1 MSSIEPRLN
10 PSQGRN
16 GAPGEPSN
24 GASGTN
30 GSAKA
35 ATGGHAAPTVTV
47 AAGVESALAAVQQQ
61 LARQAATITLEPP
74 APAPAP
80 APAPVAAPP
89 PAVAPAPVVAPRPA
103 PPAVVP
109 APAPPPARPVA
120 APVADDDPT
129 LVVAP
134 AVVRRSLDEDDDQIW
149 QEARPR
155 RVRPVV
161 DPDDLTKDERRALG
175 KLKARKVRRII
186 RHVSPW
192 SVFKVSI
199 LFYLCL
205 WMILMVAGVILW
217 KVGQEAG
224 VLTNV
229 EKFYAKASGEKV
241 FEIDGRRVFRAASAA
256 GAILVFA
263 GTGFTVLLAVLF
275 NLITDL
281 TGGIRV
287 SVLELEN
294 TRRVLRRGARG
305 ENLKAK
311 AEAEAEAATD
321 SDVDAL
327 DTLDTRDAGDSA
339 SDARSLDP
347 ASDQVPAVVA
357 RRRTTE
363 RPSIEFAADAIVDG
377 RGELES
383 STGLPARER
392 TSTSAASRVDDPDA
406 AFAPGS
412 SALD

>member
-16 GAPGEPSN
+16 GAPGDASSGAGGNGSTKAGN
-24 GASGTN
+24 GAP
-30 GSAKA
+30 
-35 ATGGHAAPTVTV
+35 AAPTVTV

-74 APAPAP
+74 APAPVAAP
-80 APAPVAAPP
+80 APAPAPP
-89 PAVAPAPVVAPRPA
+89 TAPAPVVVPRPV

-109 APAPPPARPVA
+109 VAPAPPPAPVPVA
-120 APVADDDPT
+120 DDPT

-134 AVVRRSLDEDDDQIW
+134 AVARRARDVRDDEDLDDLW
-149 QEARPR
+149 LETRPR
-155 RVRPVV
+155 RPRPIV
-161 DPDDLTKDERRALG
+161 DPDELTKDERRALG

-199 LFYLCL
+199 FFYLCL
-205 WMILMVAGVILW
+205 WLILMVAGVILW

-287 SVLELEN
+287 SVLELET

-311 AEAEAEAATD
+311 AEAQAEADAREEGREALEGGDEDGEAVEAERAD
-321 SDVDAL
+321 G
-327 DTLDTRDAGDSA
+327 R
-339 SDARSLDP
+339 
-347 ASDQVPAVVA
+347 VPAVA
-357 RRRTTE
+357 RSRSTE
-363 RPSIEFAADAIVDG
+363 RPPIEFAADAIVDG
-377 RGELES
+377 RGELDS
-383 STGLPARER
+383 STGQPPRGRAG
-392 TSTSAASRVDDPDA
+392 AGASNRADDADA

-412 SALD
+412 STHD